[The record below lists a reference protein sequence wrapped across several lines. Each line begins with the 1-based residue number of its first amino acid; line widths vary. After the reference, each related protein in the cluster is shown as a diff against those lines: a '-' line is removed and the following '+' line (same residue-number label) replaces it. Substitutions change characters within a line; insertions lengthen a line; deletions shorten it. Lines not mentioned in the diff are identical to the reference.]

1 LINLEILVL
10 EREPGRKEELERALK
25 REGYSVSFAA
35 DGSWLLSEIQMNPPH
50 LVILDVDLPQN
61 EGMALLKASHDMHP
75 GLPIICETAT
85 PTVESAVEAMRRG
98 ANNYISKFSPT
109 SSLIDS
115 IAHALQKER
124 MEVESRQRAKERK
137 IRTFDDPATLSAID
151 EILARHNYSEDMLIS
166 YLQDIQKELNYLP
179 QDALRFVAKR
189 VSVSLPRIYSIATF
203 YKAFSLRP
211 RGRHLVHVCLG
222 TACHVR
228 GGGKLLE
235 SFERE
240 LGIPA
245 GETTYD
251 SKFSLESVRCVGCC
265 GLAPVFMIDGKFYG
279 KMTQEKI
286 PETLKRYE

>member
-1 LINLEILVL
+1 MTNLGILVL
-10 EREPGRKEELERALK
+10 EQEPGRRTEIEKTLTK
-25 REGYSVSFAA
+25 EGYGVRFAPDSNA
-35 DGSWLLSEIQMNPPH
+35 LLSELHSSPPH
-50 LVILDVDLPQN
+50 LVILDLDLARN
-61 EGMALLKASHDMHP
+61 EGMALLKTAHDIQP
-75 GLPIICETAT
+75 GIAIVCETSK

-98 ANNYISKFSPT
+98 AYNYISKFSPAST
-109 SSLIDS
+109 LLDTVS
-115 IAHALQKER
+115 HALERER
-124 MEVESRQRAKERK
+124 MEVETRQKARERR
-137 IRTFDDPATLSAID
+137 IRTFDDPASLAAID
-151 EILARHNYSEDMLIS
+151 GILSRHDFSEAMLIS
-166 YLQDIQKELNYLP
+166 YLQDIQKDLNYLP
-179 QDALRFVAKR
+179 QDALRFVARR
-189 VSVSLPRIYSIATF
+189 VNVSLPRVYGIATF
-203 YKAFSLRP
+203 YRAFSLRP

-251 SKFSLESVRCVGCC
+251 NKFSLESVRCVGCC

-286 PETLKRYE
+286 PEALSRYE